1 MYIDNANVHAT
12 LFRNEDDRKKDTDK
26 TIYGTLSVSVKV
38 GEEDGKNKYESDYY
52 KSYFVGNAY
61 QKAKE
66 LENKQRIKINKMTIR
81 NRYIEEK
88 GKNYVSVT
96 IYDFDVLEVK

>member
-12 LFRNEDDRKKDTDK
+12 LFRNEDDKKKDSEK

-38 GEEDGKNKYESDYY
+38 GEENGKNKYESDYY
-52 KSYFVGNAY
+52 KAYFVGGALD
-61 QKAKE
+61 KAKT
-66 LENKQRIKINKMTIR
+66 LENKQRIKLNKMTIR

-96 IYDFDVLEVK
+96 IYDFEILEVK